1 MNNDN
6 YKDIQFKDIENDLV
20 VNKGKST
27 PFILDNEELKRLS
40 VEYKALVVELDSLDK
55 EKEFDKMLLL
65 REKINE
71 LKRKLWAGIPLELNK
86 LKDEITRD
94 IYLYLEKYGYS
105 RDFVIGNLEDVELY
119 VSDVDI
125 IAESKLVTVGNKIG
139 IDSEFID
146 FDRKGNIIG
155 IKDYYKL
162 FLKYTLTHEFLHKIS
177 SNRKDKPAVAVL
189 EDALIEGSTDMY
201 AHLIRENDIDKSN
214 IYDFL
219 VKVCIMLRRIV
230 GNKEFLED
238 YIDNLPNWNNTRKV
252 FGECG
257 LTDDDFSN
265 LYFSMNKVL
274 AYTKSG
280 IDPEGLNKL
289 KEEIIVFIKNKLI
302 KNKFTKRR
310 ELREM
315 EKIYNVLFSTELKEI
330 VINKTTSN
338 LVK

>member
-6 YKDIQFKDIENDLV
+6 YKDIQFKDIEDDLV

-94 IYLYLEKYGYS
+94 IFLYLEKYGYS

-201 AHLIRENDIDKSN
+201 AHLISENDIDKSN

>member
-6 YKDIQFKDIENDLV
+6 YKDIQFKDIEDDLV

-125 IAESKLVTVGNKIG
+125 IADGKLVTVGNKIG

-201 AHLIRENDIDKSN
+201 AHLISENDIDKSN

>member
-6 YKDIQFKDIENDLV
+6 YKDIQFKDIEDDLV

-125 IAESKLVTVGNKIG
+125 IADGKLVTVGNKIG

-201 AHLIRENDIDKSN
+201 AHLISENDIDKSN
-214 IYDFL
+214 LYDFL

>member
-6 YKDIQFKDIENDLV
+6 YKDIQFKDIEDDLV

-86 LKDEITRD
+86 LKNEITRD

-125 IAESKLVTVGNKIG
+125 IADGKLVTVGNKIG

-201 AHLIRENDIDKSN
+201 AHLISENDIDKSN

>member
-1 MNNDN
+1 MISSRLMRRFPVFE
-6 YKDIQFKDIENDLV
+6 YRL
-20 VNKGKST
+20 
-27 PFILDNEELKRLS
+27 PF
-40 VEYKALVVELDSLDK
+40 
-55 EKEFDKMLLL
+55 
-65 REKINE
+65 
-71 LKRKLWAGIPLELNK
+71 
-86 LKDEITRD
+86 
-94 IYLYLEKYGYS
+94 
-105 RDFVIGNLEDVELY
+105 
-119 VSDVDI
+119 
-125 IAESKLVTVGNKIG
+125 
-139 IDSEFID
+139 
-146 FDRKGNIIG
+146 
-155 IKDYYKL
+155 
-162 FLKYTLTHEFLHKIS
+162 FLHKIS

-201 AHLIRENDIDKSN
+201 AHLISENDIDKSN
-214 IYDFL
+214 LYDFL

>member
-1 MNNDN
+1 
-6 YKDIQFKDIENDLV
+6 
-20 VNKGKST
+20 
-27 PFILDNEELKRLS
+27 
-40 VEYKALVVELDSLDK
+40 
-55 EKEFDKMLLL
+55 MLLL

-94 IYLYLEKYGYS
+94 IFLYLEKYGYS

-201 AHLIRENDIDKSN
+201 AHLISENDIDKSN